1 MNQLFEQLFK
11 HQPSADQVNLFTQID
26 RFLKSEAPNAVFV
39 LRGYAGTGKTTSMSV
54 LVKLLPKY
62 NIMPILLAPTGRAA
76 KVLGNYAKKPAFTIH
91 KKIYR
96 KKSAVELGSGFSLA
110 KNTHQDTLFI
120 VDESSMIP
128 GTVQD
133 GQYFGSNSLLADL
146 IKYVYESNSNCKIIF
161 LGDTAQLPPVGAS
174 ESPALNPSY
183 LQSHFGL
190 KVFGAELK
198 EVLRQEKK
206 SGILENA
213 TALRQQLLSDDIS
226 KPTLHVKNFKDFFYI
241 TGEKLVDG
249 INYAYDHFGMDET
262 LVICRSNKNANLYN
276 QQIRARILFRE
287 EFISSGDFLMVVK
300 NNYHWLPE
308 TTDAAFIANGE
319 IVKVIRIRNEQEMHG
334 LRFADASLQLVDFP
348 DQPIIT
354 AKIILDTLDSDSP
367 ALSKEQQQHLYEQV
381 SLDYTDVKNKAER
394 LAKIKTDP
402 YYNALQVK
410 FSYAVT
416 CHKSQGGQWKAVFVD
431 QGYLTDELVN
441 KEFIR
446 WLYTAITRASSQL
459 FLVNFNKDFIADL
472 PKDNF

>member
-62 NIMPILLAPTGRAA
+62 NIKPILLAPTGRAA

-133 GQYFGSNSLLADL
+133 GQYFGSSSLLADL

-226 KPTLHVKNFKDFFYI
+226 KPTLHVKNFKDF
-241 TGEKLVDG
+241 L
-249 INYAYDHFGMDET
+249 HH
-262 LVICRSNKNANLYN
+262 R
-276 QQIRARILFRE
+276 RE
-287 EFISSGDFLMVVK
+287 IS
-300 NNYHWLPE
+300 
-308 TTDAAFIANGE
+308 
-319 IVKVIRIRNEQEMHG
+319 
-334 LRFADASLQLVDFP
+334 
-348 DQPIIT
+348 
-354 AKIILDTLDSDSP
+354 
-367 ALSKEQQQHLYEQV
+367 
-381 SLDYTDVKNKAER
+381 
-394 LAKIKTDP
+394 
-402 YYNALQVK
+402 
-410 FSYAVT
+410 
-416 CHKSQGGQWKAVFVD
+416 
-431 QGYLTDELVN
+431 
-441 KEFIR
+441 R
-446 WLYTAITRASSQL
+446 W
-459 FLVNFNKDFIADL
+459 N
-472 PKDNF
+472 

>member
-1 MNQLFEQLFK
+1 
-11 HQPSADQVNLFTQID
+11 
-26 RFLKSEAPNAVFV
+26 
-39 LRGYAGTGKTTSMSV
+39 
-54 LVKLLPKY
+54 
-62 NIMPILLAPTGRAA
+62 
-76 KVLGNYAKKPAFTIH
+76 
-91 KKIYR
+91 
-96 KKSAVELGSGFSLA
+96 
-110 KNTHQDTLFI
+110 
-120 VDESSMIP
+120 MIP
-128 GTVQD
+128 GDVQE
-133 GQYFGSNSLLADL
+133 GQYFGAGSLLSDL
-146 IKYVYESNSNCKIIF
+146 ITYVYESDSNCKILF

-174 ESPALNPSY
+174 ESPALNPTY
-183 LQSHFGL
+183 LQDHFGL
-190 KVFGAELK
+190 KVFSAELK

-213 TALRQQLLSDDIS
+213 TALREQLLAENIS
-226 KPTLHVKNFKDFFYI
+226 KPSMQVKNFKDFFYI

-262 LVICRSNKNANLYN
+262 LIICRSNKNANLYN

-308 TTDAAFIANGE
+308 SSDGEFIANGE
-319 IVKVIRIRNEQEMHG
+319 IAKVIRIRNEQEMYG
-334 LRFADASLQLVDFP
+334 LKFADASLQLVDFP
-348 DQPIIT
+348 TQPIIT

-367 ALSKEQQQHLYEQV
+367 ALSNAQQKHLYEQV
-381 SLDYTDVKNKAER
+381 ALDYSDIKNKSER

-446 WLYTAITRASSQL
+446 WLYTAITRASEQL
-459 FLVNFNKDFIADL
+459 FLVNFNKDFIVDL